1 MSKGIPNAKNKKQET
16 KNKKQETRNKKQ
28 EISNAERRMRRVF
41 GAARAGIR
49 TPNTVS
55 EFGVLPNLQCG

>member
-1 MSKGIPNAKNKKQET
+1 MSNVEGNTKCKKQET
-16 KNKKQETRNKKQ
+16 RNKKQETRNKKQ

-41 GAARAGIR
+41 GAERAGIR